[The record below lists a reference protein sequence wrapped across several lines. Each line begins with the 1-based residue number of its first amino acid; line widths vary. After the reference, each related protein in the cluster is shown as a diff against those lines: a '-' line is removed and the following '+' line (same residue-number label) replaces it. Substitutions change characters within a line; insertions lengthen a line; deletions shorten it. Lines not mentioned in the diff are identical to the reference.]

1 MQTSRFWVSH
11 LIFSFQITL
20 QYSSLSRQEKNSFTL
35 WYKQTQSMG
44 GFGWSKTT
52 LRSKRDTLLFLQR
65 GFSVNKSLAAQSRA
79 FSDSLQSSKLSQNSL
94 SITRS
99 NSPLEGLVMVSCY
112 YKSETSISQLQNLK
126 RHLLLWYVTVSKR
139 LQTVSASVLREIPH
153 QSTFPA
159 GCLVFALFHLSQ
171 NRV

>member
-1 MQTSRFWVSH
+1 MQTSRFWGSH

-52 LRSKRDTLLFLQR
+52 LWPKRDTLLFLQR

-126 RHLLLWYVTVSKR
+126 KHLLLWRSIKKAANCFSFSTERNPPGVHIPCWLSGLCPVS
-139 LQTVSASVLREIPH
+139 
-153 QSTFPA
+153 
-159 GCLVFALFHLSQ
+159 SQ
-171 NRV
+171 PK